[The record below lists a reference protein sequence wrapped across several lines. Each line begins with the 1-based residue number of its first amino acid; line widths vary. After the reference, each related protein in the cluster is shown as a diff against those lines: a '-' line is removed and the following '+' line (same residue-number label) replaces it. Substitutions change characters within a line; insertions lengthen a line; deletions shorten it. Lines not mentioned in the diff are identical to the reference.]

1 MLYASVSLAL
11 FPSLTRSLAVTTSA
25 TQIRI
30 ALTDRCVK
38 ATGVWRSLTLATLL
52 LVGPAPPASQTGLE
66 IQSAIAFLV

>member
-1 MLYASVSLAL
+1 MLYASVNPAL
-11 FPSLTRSLAVTTSA
+11 FPSPTPSLVVTTSA

-30 ALTDRCVK
+30 AHMDRCVK

-52 LVGPAPPASQTGLE
+52 LAGPAPPASQTGLE